1 MGAHSRRFLGGAMVR
16 ADGRESERVRL
27 RPSGKYRRRRAATAV
42 FAATALLACALELL
56 GGEPG
61 RPLPTVVDVVAT
73 AVWTVVLIRQA
84 TLAVAPPTVV
94 VDPGYLELRGGLRKV
109 RLPWDAIAGLCVL
122 PVRGSAAV
130 YEAPFYRGSLLVRT
144 SEGSPTALPGR
155 GSPRWSASW
164 QGILVDLAPLTVPL
178 QRLDEVFTPWA
189 SDRWGG
195 TTRLPDGPGGAAVFA
210 AGALLSR
217 PARIL
222 LRLQGILLLVAVAAS
237 LLVLRSLDTPVL
249 GQPVLA
255 AVALVLLGSVGVRRL
270 VLGLSRPCE
279 LRVESRAVVV
289 RVGGRERAL
298 PWSGIAA
305 LETAQQDVSLVGQRF
320 RVTSVRARFNT
331 GADRPAP
338 LPHWPLPANGLS
350 VDLLPV
356 HSPAL
361 GHLHGLTVF
370 PAQLADALASY
381 GANLLADRTGHGGPV
396 TGEAVTVRVGPGR
409 GTAHRTLASALRA
422 APRDRP
428 LRLLIEPGRYR
439 EAGPLVLSGTVELV
453 GAPGQEPVVIETPEQ
468 SALQCEGHVTLD
480 SLTVQGRGATAV
492 ATTGRLELR
501 GCRIDGPGEYALLAS
516 QGSELI
522 LRDCEIIA
530 GRTELVGATGT
541 LERTRFLSARDHAL
555 VLKDRAKAEIADC
568 AVTDS
573 RGRGI
578 DVTGSTAEIR
588 GCEFRGTGDT
598 AIAAGDHS
606 AVQVLGSRIDEVHA
620 SGIAYDRQAHGTV
633 QDTTVNGATTGLYVA
648 RGADP
653 RVRDC
658 LFAHCRAEGVLVE
671 DQGRGRLETCRI
683 ENAGQHGIRV
693 VSGGSPV
700 VDDCAVAFGGT
711 GVTVHKARGDFTRLR
726 VHDHSESAVEV
737 QEGSVVD
744 LAELRLERCQYGVR
758 GHGTGVTIRL
768 VGAVIADATSSGLL
782 LQNAVRA
789 TAEHVTVERAGLYG
803 LNCRDDSRLTARD
816 CTVSKPGETGLLAIS
831 NTSVEIDRLEVSGSR
846 LNGIWARN
854 ASRVI
859 LTGVRVYGAGG
870 DGLRLDDDVFG
881 SVTDGEVTGCA
892 GEAVAVNNRVLLEN
906 VRTGATAEDILQP
919 EAGPIAELQ
928 RMIGLAEAKRQV
940 AVQVDLL
947 RLARWRSDADLPPP
961 PRAHHLVFS
970 GPPGTGK
977 TTVARLYGQILAA
990 LGALKKG
997 HLVEVARGDL
1007 VGQYLGHTAQKTHQ
1021 AFERADGG
1029 VLFIDEA
1036 YSLARRFGSGTDF
1049 GQEAIDVLTKLME
1062 DHRDDVVVI
1071 AAGYTEE
1078 MRAFLDSNPGLRS
1091 RFSRILEFTPYG
1103 PAELTE
1109 IMLHEAERHTYRLA
1123 PGVAERLTER
1133 FTRRELRG
1141 DPANARDA
1149 RTLLEEMVERQAT
1162 RLAGAGTPS
1171 REDLVVLLAED
1182 IPAEGGWL

>member
-1 MGAHSRRFLGGAMVR
+1 MGTDGRRFLGGAMVR
-16 ADGRESERVRL
+16 AGVGENGQVRL
-27 RPSGKYRRRRAATAV
+27 RPSRQYRRRRAAAAV
-42 FAATALLACALELL
+42 FAAAALVGCVPALF
-56 GGEPG
+56 GESAT
-61 RPLPTVVDVVAT
+61 RPLTAVVDGVAAVVWA
-73 AVWTVVLIRQA
+73 VVLVRQA
-84 TLAVAPPTVV
+84 ALAWAPATVV
-94 VDPGYLELRGGLRKV
+94 VDPAYLELRAGRRKV
-109 RLPWDAIAGLCVL
+109 RLPWDAVAGLCVL
-122 PVRGSAAV
+122 PARGSAA
-130 YEAPFYRGSLLVRT
+130 YAAPYYRGSLLVRT
-144 SEGSPTALPGR
+144 SEDGPSALPKH
-155 GSPRWSASW
+155 GSPRWSAPW
-164 QGILVDLAPLTVPL
+164 QGVLVDLAPLAVPL
-178 QRLDEVFTPWA
+178 ERLDEAFAPRA
-189 SDRWGG
+189 AERWGG
-195 TTRLPDGPGGAAVFA
+195 TSRLPGGPGGAPVFA
-210 AGALLSR
+210 SGALLSW
-217 PARIL
+217 PARVL
-222 LRLQGILLLVAVAAS
+222 VRLQGVLLLVAVVAAF
-237 LLVLRSLDTPVL
+237 LALRSSGAPVL
-249 GQPVLA
+249 GQPALA
-255 AVALVLLGSVGVRRL
+255 AVALVVLGSVGTRWL
-270 VLGLSRPCE
+270 VLGLSRSCQ
-279 LRVESRAVVV
+279 LRVETRGVVV
-289 RVGGRERAL
+289 GVGGRERTV

-305 LETAQQDVSLVGQRF
+305 LETAERSVSHAGQTV
-320 RVTSVRARFNT
+320 RVTSVRARLNAGT
-331 GADRPAP
+331 DRPAP
-338 LPHWPLPANGLS
+338 LPHWPLRADGLS
-350 VDLLPV
+350 VDLLPL
-356 HSPAL
+356 HSPVL
-361 GHLHGLTVF
+361 GYLHGLTVF
-370 PAQLADALASY
+370 PAQLADALAPY
-381 GANLLADRTGHGGPV
+381 EANPLADHTGRGGAV

-409 GTAHRTLASALRA
+409 GAAHRTLASALRS
-422 APRDRP
+422 APGDRP

-439 EAGPLVLSGTVELV
+439 EAGPLVLSGTVELAGV
-453 GAPGQEPVVIETPEQ
+453 PGQEPVVVETPEQ

-480 SLTVQGRGATAV
+480 SLTVQGRGATTI

-522 LRDCEIIA
+522 VRDCEINA

-541 LERTRFLSARDHAL
+541 LERTRFNSARDHAL
-555 VLKDRAKAEIADC
+555 VLKDRAKAEITDC
-568 AVTDS
+568 TVTDS

-578 DVTGSTAEIR
+578 EVTGSTAEIR

-598 AIAAGDHS
+598 AVAAGDHS

-620 SGIAYDRQAHGTV
+620 CGITYDRQAHGTV
-633 QDTTVNGATTGLYVA
+633 QDTTVSGATTGLYVA

-653 RVRDC
+653 KVRDC
-658 LFAHCRAEGVLVE
+658 LFAHCRADGVLVE
-671 DQGRGRLETCRI
+671 DQGRGRLEKCRI

-693 VSGGSPV
+693 ASGGVPV

-711 GVTVHKARGDFTRLR
+711 GVAVHKARGDFTRLR
-726 VHDHSESAVEV
+726 VHDQSESAVDV
-737 QEGSVVD
+737 QEGSVVE

-758 GHGTGVTIRL
+758 GRGTGVTVRL
-768 VGAVIADATSSGLL
+768 VGAVIADVTSSGLV
-782 LQNAVRA
+782 LQDAARL

-803 LNCRDDSRLTARD
+803 LNCRDDSRLTALD
-816 CTVSKPGETGLLAIS
+816 CTLSKPGETGLLAIS

-846 LNGIWARN
+846 SNGVWARN

-859 LTGVRVYGAGG
+859 LTGVRVHGAGG
-870 DGLRLDDDVFG
+870 DGLRLDDDVYG
-881 SVTDGEVTGCA
+881 SVTDCEVTGCA
-892 GEAVAVNNRVLLEN
+892 GEAVAVNTRVLVEN
-906 VRTGATAEDILQP
+906 VRTGATAADILEP
-919 EAGPIAELQ
+919 EAGPITELQ

-940 AVQVDLL
+940 TVQVDLL

-1007 VGQYLGHTAQKTHQ
+1007 VGEYLGHTAQKTRR

-1036 YSLARRFGSGTDF
+1036 YSLARRFGANSDF

-1091 RFSRILEFTPYG
+1091 RFSRILEFDPYD

-1109 IMLHEAERHTYRLA
+1109 IVAREAERHAYRLA
-1123 PGVAERLTER
+1123 PGVTDRLTER
-1133 FTRRELRG
+1133 FTLRELRG

-1149 RTLLEEMVERQAT
+1149 RTLLEKMVERQAT
-1162 RLAGAGTPS
+1162 RLAGQGTPS

-1182 IPAEGGWL
+1182 IPDEGGRL